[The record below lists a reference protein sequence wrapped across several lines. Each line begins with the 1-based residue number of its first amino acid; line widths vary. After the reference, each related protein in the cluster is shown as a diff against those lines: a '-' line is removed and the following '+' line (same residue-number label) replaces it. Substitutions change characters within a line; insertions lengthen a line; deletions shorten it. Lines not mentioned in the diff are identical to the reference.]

1 MKRLLAGLAG
11 LLLLTGCGGRPAA
24 DWSSFAPG
32 EEERLV
38 IYTSHPQSLYEPVVK
53 EFEERT
59 GIWVQVE
66 TGGTAE
72 LLDRLEAEKDRPA
85 CDLLFGG
92 GADSLTARREL
103 FAPYISP
110 ESEHL
115 DGALRCADGTWSA
128 FSVVPVVLVYNPVL
142 VRMNPPT
149 GWESL
154 LDPVWRG
161 RIAFASPLVSGGS
174 YTALATMKQVLP
186 DVEDV
191 LEAFY
196 RNLDGRVLSEIGAV
210 VDEVADAVAD
220 GSCTVGVTLESA
232 ALEAA
237 EAGRD
242 VALLYPEEGTS
253 AVVDGMAVIAGC
265 AHEENARRFVDFT
278 LGEDAQRYLAEN
290 CWRRP
295 VRSELVR
302 EEPEALILD
311 YDLDRAA
318 AERDGVLQQWRELE
332 EQW

>member
-1 MKRLLAGLAG
+1 MKRLLAGLVG
-11 LLLLTGCGGRPAA
+11 LLLLTGCGGEQKT
-24 DWSSFAPG
+24 DWSAFAPA

-38 IYTSHPQSLYEPVVK
+38 IYTSHPPSLYEPMVK

-72 LLDRLEAEKDRPA
+72 LLDRLEAEQDHPV

-103 FAPYISP
+103 FAPYISHQT
-110 ESEHL
+110 ESL
-115 DGALRCADGTWSA
+115 DPALCCEDGSWSA
-128 FSVVPVVLVYNPVL
+128 FSVVPVVLVYNPML

-186 DVEDV
+186 EKENV
-191 LEAFY
+191 LEAFH
-196 RNLDGRVLSEIGAV
+196 RSLDGQILSGISAV

-242 VALLYPEEGTS
+242 VALIYPEEGTS
-253 AVVDGMAVIAGC
+253 AVVDGMAVITGC
-265 AHEENARRFVDFT
+265 AHEENARRFVDFA
-278 LGEDAQRYLAEN
+278 LGEDAQRHLAEK

-295 VRSELVR
+295 VRRELIR
-302 EEPEALILD
+302 EETEMTILD
-311 YDLDRAA
+311 YDLDQAA
-318 AERDGVLQQWRELE
+318 AERDDILRQWRELE

>member
-1 MKRLLAGLAG
+1 MKRLLTGLVC
-11 LLLLTGCGGRPAA
+11 LLLLTGCGGERKT
-24 DWSSFAPG
+24 DWSAFAP
-32 EEERLV
+32 EEEDRLV
-38 IYTSHPQSLYEPVVK
+38 IYTSHPPSLYEPIVK

-72 LLDRLEAEKDRPA
+72 LLDRLEAEEDHPI

-103 FAPYISP
+103 FTPYISP
-110 ESEHL
+110 QTEFL
-115 DGALRCADGTWSA
+115 DAALCCEDGSWSA
-128 FSVVPVVLVYNPVL
+128 FSVVPVVLVYNPML

-149 GWESL
+149 GWASL

-161 RIAFASPLVSGGS
+161 RIAFADPLVSGGS

-186 DVEDV
+186 EEEDV
-191 LEAFY
+191 LEAFH
-196 RNLDGRVLSEIGAV
+196 RSLDGRVLSGISAV

-232 ALEAA
+232 ALEAV

-242 VALLYPEEGTS
+242 VALIYPEEGTS
-253 AVVDGMAVIAGC
+253 AVVDGMAVVAGC
-265 AHEENARRFVDFT
+265 AHAENAQRFVDFA
-278 LGEDAQRYLAEN
+278 LGEDAQRHLAEK

-295 VRSELVR
+295 VRRELIR
-302 EEPEALILD
+302 EETEMNILD

-318 AERDGVLQQWRELE
+318 AERDGILRQWRELE

>member
-1 MKRLLAGLAG
+1 MKRLLAGLAC
-11 LLLLTGCGGRPAA
+11 LLLLTGCGGRQAA
-24 DWSSFAPG
+24 DWSAFAPG

-38 IYTSHPQSLYEPVVK
+38 IYTSHPQSLYEPIVK

-72 LLDRLEAEKDRPA
+72 LLDRLEAEQDQPA

-103 FAPYISP
+103 FTPYISP
-110 ESEHL
+110 QTEFL
-115 DGALRCADGTWSA
+115 DAALCCEDGSWSA

-149 GWESL
+149 GWASL

-186 DVEDV
+186 EEENV

-196 RNLDGRVLSEIGAV
+196 RSLDGRVLSGISAV

-242 VALLYPEEGTS
+242 VALIYPEEGTS
-253 AVVDGMAVIAGC
+253 AVVDGMAVVAGC
-265 AHEENARRFVDFT
+265 AHEENACRFVDFA
-278 LGEDAQRYLAEN
+278 LGEDAQRHLAEK

-295 VRSELVR
+295 VRRELIR
-302 EEPEALILD
+302 EETEMNILD

-318 AERDGVLQQWRELE
+318 AERDDILRQWRELE

>member
-1 MKRLLAGLAG
+1 MKRLLAGLVC
-11 LLLLTGCGGRPAA
+11 LLLLTGCGGEQKT
-24 DWSSFAPG
+24 DWSVFAPA

-38 IYTSHPQSLYEPVVK
+38 IYTSHPPSLYEPMVK

-72 LLDRLEAEKDRPA
+72 LLDRLEAEQDHPV

-110 ESEHL
+110 QTESL
-115 DGALRCADGTWSA
+115 DPALCCEDGSWSA
-128 FSVVPVVLVYNPVL
+128 FSVVPVVLVYNPML

-186 DVEDV
+186 EKENV
-191 LEAFY
+191 LEAFH
-196 RNLDGRVLSEIGAV
+196 RSLDGQILSGISAV

-242 VALLYPEEGTS
+242 VALIYPEEGTS
-253 AVVDGMAVIAGC
+253 AVVDGMAVITGC
-265 AHEENARRFVDFT
+265 AHEENARRFVDFA
-278 LGEDAQRYLAEN
+278 LGEDAQRHLAEK

-295 VRSELVR
+295 VRRELIR
-302 EEPEALILD
+302 EETEMTILD
-311 YDLDRAA
+311 YDLDQAA
-318 AERDGVLQQWRELE
+318 AERDDILRQWRELE

>member
-1 MKRLLAGLAG
+1 MKRLLTGLVC
-11 LLLLTGCGGRPAA
+11 LLLLTGCSGEGRT
-24 DWSSFAPG
+24 DWSAFAPE

-38 IYTSHPQSLYEPVVK
+38 IYTSHPPSLYEPIIK

-72 LLDRLEAEKDRPA
+72 LLDRLEAEQDHPV

-92 GADSLTARREL
+92 GADSLAACCEL
-103 FAPYISP
+103 FTPYISP
-110 ESEHL
+110 QTEFL
-115 DGALRCADGTWSA
+115 DAALCCKDGSWSA
-128 FSVVPVVLVYNPVL
+128 FSVAPVVLVYNPML

-149 GWESL
+149 GWASL

-174 YTALATMKQVLP
+174 YTALVTMKQVLP
-186 DVEDV
+186 EEENV
-191 LEAFY
+191 LAAFHC
-196 RNLDGRVLSEIGAV
+196 NLDGQTLSGISAV
-210 VDEVADAVAD
+210 VDAVAGAVAD
-220 GSCTVGVTLESA
+220 GSCTVGVTLEPA

-242 VALLYPEEGTS
+242 VALLYPQEGTS
-253 AVVDGMAVIAGC
+253 AVVDGMAIAAGC
-265 AHEENARRFVDFT
+265 AHEENARRFVDFA
-278 LGEDAQRYLAEN
+278 LGEDVQRYLAEK

-295 VRSELVR
+295 VRRELIL
-302 EEPEALILD
+302 EETEITILD

-318 AERDGVLQQWRELE
+318 AERDAILQQWRELE
-332 EQW
+332 E

>member
-1 MKRLLAGLAG
+1 MKRLLAGL
-11 LLLLTGCGGRPAA
+11 LCLLLTGCGGKPAA
-24 DWSSFAPG
+24 DWSAFAPA

-38 IYTSHPQSLYEPVVK
+38 IYTSHPQSLYEPVIK

-72 LLDRLEAEKDRPA
+72 LLNRLEAEREQPV

-110 ESEHL
+110 ETEYL
-115 DGALRCADGTWSA
+115 DSALCCTDGSWSA
-128 FSVVPVVLVYNPVL
+128 FSVAPVVLIYNPML

-174 YTALATMKQVLP
+174 YTALFTMKQALP

-191 LEAFY
+191 LEAFF
-196 RNLDGRVLSEIGAV
+196 RNLDGRILSGIGAV

-220 GSCTVGVTLESA
+220 GSCTVGVTLEPA

-237 EAGRD
+237 EMGRD

-253 AVVDGMAVIAGC
+253 AVVDGMAIVAGC
-265 AHEENARRFVDFT
+265 AHGENARRFIDFA
-278 LGEDAQRYLAEN
+278 LGEDAQRHLAEK

-295 VRSELVR
+295 VRSGLVR
-302 EEPEALILD
+302 EETDVPLLD

-318 AERDGVLQQWRELE
+318 EERDAVLQQWRELE
-332 EQW
+332 EEW

>member
-1 MKRLLAGLAG
+1 MKRLLAGMLC
-11 LLLLTGCGGRPAA
+11 LLLTGCGGNPAG
-24 DWSSFAPG
+24 DWSAFAPG
-32 EEERLV
+32 EAERLV
-38 IYTSHPQSLYEPVVK
+38 IYTSHPQSVYEPVVR

-72 LLDRLEAEKDRPA
+72 LLERLEAEKDQPV

-92 GADSLTARREL
+92 GADSLTARKEL

-110 ESEHL
+110 QSEHL
-115 DGALRCADGTWSA
+115 DVALRCGDGSWSA

-142 VRMNPPT
+142 VRMNPPA
-149 GWESL
+149 GWKSL

-161 RIAFASPLVSGGS
+161 RIAFASPTVSGGS

-186 DVEDV
+186 EEDV
-191 LEAFY
+191 LEAFF
-196 RNLDGRVLSEIGAV
+196 RNLDGRVLPGISEV

-232 ALEAA
+232 VLEAA
-237 EAGRD
+237 ELGKD
-242 VALLYPEEGTS
+242 VALVYPEEGTS
-253 AVVDGMAVIAGC
+253 AAVDGMAVIAGC
-265 AHEENARRFVDFT
+265 AHEENARRFVDFA
-278 LGEDAQRYLAEN
+278 LGEDVQSYLAEK

-295 VRSELVR
+295 VRSGLVQ
-302 EEPEALILD
+302 EEPEMTILD

-318 AERDGVLQQWRELE
+318 AERDAILERWRELE

>member
-1 MKRLLAGLAG
+1 MKRLLVWVLC
-11 LLLLTGCGGRPAA
+11 LLLTGCGGKQLS
-24 DWSSFAPG
+24 DWSAFIP
-32 EEERLV
+32 EEEKRLV
-38 IYTSHPQSLYEPVVK
+38 IYTSHPRSVYEPVIK

-59 GIWVQVE
+59 GLWVQVE

-72 LLDRLEAEKDRPA
+72 LLERLEAERDRPV

-103 FAPYISP
+103 FSPYISP
-110 ESEHL
+110 QAEDL
-115 DGALRCADGTWSA
+115 DAALCCGDGSWSA

-142 VRMNPPT
+142 VRINPPS
-149 GWESL
+149 GWASL

-186 DVEDV
+186 DEENV

-196 RNLDGRVLSEIGAV
+196 RNLDGRVLSEISAV
-210 VDEVADAVAD
+210 VDEVAGAVAD
-220 GSCTVGVTLESA
+220 GSCTIGVTLESS
-232 ALEAA
+232 ALEAV
-237 EAGRD
+237 EAGLD

-253 AVVDGMAVIAGC
+253 VVVDGMAVIAGC
-265 AHEENARRFVDFT
+265 THEANARRFIDFA
-278 LGEDAQRYLAEN
+278 LGEDAQRHLAEK

-295 VRSELVR
+295 VRSGLRPKET
-302 EEPEALILD
+302 EMTILD

-318 AERDGVLQQWRELE
+318 VERVAILRQWRELE
-332 EQW
+332 GQQ